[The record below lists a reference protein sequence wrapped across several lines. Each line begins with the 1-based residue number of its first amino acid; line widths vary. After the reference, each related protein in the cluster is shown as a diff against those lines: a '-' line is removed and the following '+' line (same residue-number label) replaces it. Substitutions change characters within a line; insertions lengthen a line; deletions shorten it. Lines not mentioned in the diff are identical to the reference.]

1 MHGEGKARNI
11 KNHKGI
17 GGIKMASNLQV
28 VILTILFIGT
38 MGMAIYTVSDML
50 GEIRKEEKHE

>member
-50 GEIRKEEKHE
+50 GEIRKEEKHD